1 MCFMKIKVFLPML
14 AVAVAVVLGF
24 SSCGSD
30 DDDADTA
37 LASQVIGSYT
47 GEEVLTVMG
56 DDTNSTTTYEFTKS
70 SDISVDMTIPST
82 AGGGPMAL
90 PALPVKN
97 ITLLKSGNAITGKIS
112 SFSGTV
118 VNADGAEKSYS
129 VSNMVAIFSD
139 KAVVVTYELKYGNM
153 PFAFIGKFTGTKK

>member
-1 MCFMKIKVFLPML
+1 MWA
-14 AVAVAVVLGF
+14 AVAIVVGF

-30 DDDADTA
+30 DDEPDAA

-47 GEEVLTVMG
+47 GEEVMTVMG

-97 ITLLKSGNAITGKIS
+97 ITLIKSGNSITGKVTS
-112 SFSGTV
+112 YSGTV
-118 VNADGAEKSYS
+118 TNSAGDEKSYT

-139 KAVVVTYELKYGNM
+139 KAVVVTYVLKYGNM
-153 PFAFIGKFTGTKK
+153 PFEFVGKFTGTRK

>member
-1 MCFMKIKVFLPML
+1 MKIKVFMTML
-14 AVAVAVVLGF
+14 AAVAVVVGF

-30 DDDADTA
+30 DDEPDAA

-47 GEEVLTVMG
+47 GEEVMTVMG
-56 DDTNSTTTYEFTKS
+56 DDSNSTTTYEFTKS

-97 ITLLKSGNAITGKIS
+97 ITLIKSGNNITGKVTS
-112 SFSGTV
+112 YSGTV
-118 VNADGAEKSYS
+118 TNSAGAEKSYT

-139 KAVVVTYELKYGNM
+139 KAVVVTYVLKYGNM
-153 PFAFIGKFTGTKK
+153 PFEFVGKFTGTKK